1 MTEQCLGIDWGTK
14 RIGLALGNTETKLA
28 SPFMSVNSAEVLGDI
43 IKKEGINRLVVGMP
57 YHTNSKEIALN
68 SQFQAFVE
76 ALEANFGLPVTKI
89 DERFSS
95 QLADKLGAHD
105 SRDGERDTLAAMV
118 ILQTYFDSL
127 DNSL

>member
-1 MTEQCLGIDWGTK
+1 MNEQCLGIDWGTK

-28 SPFMSVNSAEVLGDI
+28 SPLVAVSSVEAIQEVV
-43 IKKEGINRLVVGMP
+43 KKEEINRLVVGMP
-57 YHTNSKEIALN
+57 YHANN
-68 SQFQAFVE
+68 SQTSVNSDFKAFLE
-76 ALEANFGLPVTKI
+76 ALEAQIGLPITQV

-95 QLADKLGAHD
+95 QLADQLGTGD
-105 SRDGERDTLAAMV
+105 TRDGDRDTVAAMI

>member
-1 MTEQCLGIDWGTK
+1 MTEYCLGIDWGTK

-28 SPFMSVNSAEVLGDI
+28 SPFISVSSAEALGDI
-43 IKKEGINRLVVGMP
+43 IRKEGISRLVVGMP
-57 YHTNSKEIALN
+57 YHTTSKEIALN
-68 SQFQAFVE
+68 RQFQAFLE
-76 ALEANFGLPVTKI
+76 ALKGNFGLPVTQI

-95 QLADKLGAHD
+95 QLADKLGRYD
-105 SRDGERDTLAAMV
+105 SRDGERDTVAAMV